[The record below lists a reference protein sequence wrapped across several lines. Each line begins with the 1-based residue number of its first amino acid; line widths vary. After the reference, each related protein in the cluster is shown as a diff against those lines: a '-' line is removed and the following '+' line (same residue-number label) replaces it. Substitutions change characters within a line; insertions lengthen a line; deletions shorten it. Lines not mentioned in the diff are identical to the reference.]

1 MKMKKTLLQT
11 AAKRRWGLG
20 MKSPSGYGRQPMI
33 VSQVKK
39 RTVSEQTVKQTAIE
53 TAFEREGGFSALLRR
68 GGIFAAFLLMLLMLP
83 AVSCA
88 DEQPMEAE
96 VPMTL
101 TSPSAILCEAS
112 TGRVIFEKNAD
123 ERRPV
128 ASVNKVMTILLTLEA
143 IDEGRVS
150 VEDRVTISPR
160 AASMGGSQAFLDAG
174 ESYKLGELLKTVIV
188 ASANDSAVALAEYLA
203 GSEETFV
210 KLMNA
215 RAGEL
220 GLANTHYVNCTGLPA
235 QDHYTTA
242 RDVAK
247 LSARLDLHPLYYKYS
262 TIWMDEIRHRGGRVT
277 SLTNTNRLIRFYPG
291 CDGYKTGSTNEARYC
306 VSATAKKDG
315 MRLIAV
321 VLGTPAGQTR
331 FDEARAML
339 EYGFAN
345 VQLVTPIAQGQAMD
359 MTVPVRLGGRDAVS
373 VVSGGTCSLLEKR
386 GEKSALSLEAA
397 LIEKVNAPVYAGDVL
412 GEIRV
417 KRGDEV
423 VAVVPAVAGED
434 VQLPGMVDALIRI
447 RDHFMLTGA

>member
-1 MKMKKTLLQT
+1 MKMKTGL
-11 AAKRRWGLG
+11 AAL
-20 MKSPSGYGRQPMI
+20 
-33 VSQVKK
+33 V
-39 RTVSEQTVKQTAIE
+39 T
-53 TAFEREGGFSALLRR
+53 ALLLLP
-68 GGIFAAFLLMLLMLP
+68 GIAQ
-83 AVSCA
+83 A
-88 DEQPMEAE
+88 DELPMKAEA
-96 VPMTL
+96 PITL

-112 TGRVIFEKNAD
+112 TGQVIFEKNAD

-143 IDEGRVS
+143 VDEGRVS
-150 VEDRVTISPR
+150 LEDQVTVSPR

-174 ESYKLGELLKTVIV
+174 ERYKLSELLKTVIV
-188 ASANDSAVALAEYLA
+188 ASANDSAVALAEHLA
-203 GSEETFV
+203 GTEESFV
-210 KLMNA
+210 RLMNT
-215 RAGEL
+215 RAEEL
-220 GLANTHYVNCTGLPA
+220 GLTNTHYANCTGLPA
-235 QDHYTTA
+235 QEHYTTA

-247 LSARLDLHPLYYKYS
+247 LSAQLDLHPIYYRYS
-262 TIWMDEIRHRGGRVT
+262 TIWMDEIKHRGGRVT

-306 VSATAKKDG
+306 VSATAKKEG

-345 VQLVTPIAQGQAMD
+345 VQLVTPIAQGQALD
-359 MTVPVRLGGRDAVS
+359 MTVPVRLGGRDEVS
-373 VVSGGTCSLLEKR
+373 VLSGGTCSLLER
-386 GEKSALSLEAA
+386 QGEKNALSLEAA
-397 LIEKVNAPVYAGDVL
+397 LVEKVNAPVYAGDVL

-434 VQLPGMVDALIRI
+434 VQLPGLVDALIRI

>member
-1 MKMKKTLLQT
+1 MNMKIGL
-11 AAKRRWGLG
+11 AAL
-20 MKSPSGYGRQPMI
+20 
-33 VSQVKK
+33 V
-39 RTVSEQTVKQTAIE
+39 T
-53 TAFEREGGFSALLRR
+53 ALLLLP
-68 GGIFAAFLLMLLMLP
+68 GIAQ
-83 AVSCA
+83 A
-88 DEQPMEAE
+88 DELPMKAEA
-96 VPMTL
+96 PITL

-112 TGRVIFEKNAD
+112 TGQVIFEKNAD

-143 IDEGRVS
+143 VDEGRVS
-150 VEDRVTISPR
+150 LEDQVTVSPR

-174 ESYKLGELLKTVIV
+174 ERYKLSELLKTVIV
-188 ASANDSAVALAEYLA
+188 ASANDSAVALAEHLA
-203 GSEETFV
+203 GTEESFV
-210 KLMNA
+210 RLMNM
-215 RAGEL
+215 RAEEL
-220 GLANTHYVNCTGLPA
+220 GLTNTHYANCTGLPA
-235 QDHYTTA
+235 QEHYTTA

-247 LSARLDLHPLYYKYS
+247 LSAQLDLHPIYYRYS
-262 TIWMDEIRHRGGRVT
+262 TIWMDEIKHRGGRVT

-306 VSATAKKDG
+306 VSATAKKEG

-345 VQLVTPIAQGQAMD
+345 VQLVTPIAQGQALD
-359 MTVPVRLGGRDAVS
+359 MTVPVRLGGRDEVS
-373 VVSGGTCSLLEKR
+373 VLSGGTCSLLERR
-386 GEKSALSLEAA
+386 GEKNALSLEAA
-397 LIEKVNAPVYAGDVL
+397 LVEKVNAPVYAGDVL

-423 VAVVPAVAGED
+423 VAVVPAIAGED
-434 VQLPGMVDALIRI
+434 VQLPGLVDALIRI

>member
-1 MKMKKTLLQT
+1 MKMKIGL
-11 AAKRRWGLG
+11 AAL
-20 MKSPSGYGRQPMI
+20 
-33 VSQVKK
+33 V
-39 RTVSEQTVKQTAIE
+39 T
-53 TAFEREGGFSALLRR
+53 ALLLLP
-68 GGIFAAFLLMLLMLP
+68 GIAQ
-83 AVSCA
+83 A
-88 DEQPMEAE
+88 DELPMKAEA
-96 VPMTL
+96 PITL

-112 TGRVIFEKNAD
+112 TGQVIFEKNAD

-143 IDEGRVS
+143 VDEGRVS
-150 VEDRVTISPR
+150 LEDQVTVSPR

-174 ESYKLGELLKTVIV
+174 ERYKLSELLKTVIV
-188 ASANDSAVALAEYLA
+188 ASANDSAVALAEHLA
-203 GSEETFV
+203 GTEESFV
-210 KLMNA
+210 RLMNA
-215 RAGEL
+215 RAEEL
-220 GLANTHYVNCTGLPA
+220 GLTNTHYANCTGLPA
-235 QDHYTTA
+235 QEHYTTA

-247 LSARLDLHPLYYKYS
+247 LSAQLDLHPIYYRYS
-262 TIWMDEIRHRGGRVT
+262 TIWMDEIKHRGGRVT

-306 VSATAKKDG
+306 VSATAKKEG

-345 VQLVTPIAQGQAMD
+345 VQLVTPIAQGQALD
-359 MTVPVRLGGRDAVS
+359 MTVPVRLGGRDEVS
-373 VVSGGTCSLLEKR
+373 VLSGGTCSLLERR
-386 GEKSALSLEAA
+386 GEKNALSLEAA
-397 LIEKVNAPVYAGDVL
+397 LVEKVNAPVYAGDVL

>member
-1 MKMKKTLLQT
+1 MKMKTGL
-11 AAKRRWGLG
+11 AAL
-20 MKSPSGYGRQPMI
+20 
-33 VSQVKK
+33 V
-39 RTVSEQTVKQTAIE
+39 T
-53 TAFEREGGFSALLRR
+53 ALLLLP
-68 GGIFAAFLLMLLMLP
+68 GIAQ
-83 AVSCA
+83 A
-88 DEQPMEAE
+88 DELPMKAEA
-96 VPMTL
+96 PITL

-112 TGRVIFEKNAD
+112 TGQVIFEKNAD

-143 IDEGRVS
+143 VDEGRVS
-150 VEDRVTISPR
+150 LEDQVTVSPR

-174 ESYKLGELLKTVIV
+174 ERYKLSELLKTVIV
-188 ASANDSAVALAEYLA
+188 ASANDSAVALAEHFA
-203 GSEETFV
+203 GTEESFV
-210 KLMNA
+210 RLMNT
-215 RAGEL
+215 RAEEL
-220 GLANTHYVNCTGLPA
+220 GLTNTHYANCTGLPA
-235 QDHYTTA
+235 QEHYTTA

-247 LSARLDLHPLYYKYS
+247 LSAQLDLHPIYYRYS
-262 TIWMDEIRHRGGRVT
+262 TIWMDEIKHSGGRVT

-306 VSATAKKDG
+306 VSATAKKEG

-345 VQLVTPIAQGQAMD
+345 VQLVTPIAQGQALD
-359 MTVPVRLGGRDAVS
+359 MTVPVRLGGRDEVS
-373 VVSGGTCSLLEKR
+373 VLSGGTCSLLERR
-386 GEKSALSLEAA
+386 GEKNALSLEAA
-397 LIEKVNAPVYAGDVL
+397 LVEKVNAPVYAGDVL

-434 VQLPGMVDALIRI
+434 VQLPGLVDALIRI

>member
-1 MKMKKTLLQT
+1 MNMKTGL
-11 AAKRRWGLG
+11 AAL
-20 MKSPSGYGRQPMI
+20 
-33 VSQVKK
+33 V
-39 RTVSEQTVKQTAIE
+39 T
-53 TAFEREGGFSALLRR
+53 ALLLLP
-68 GGIFAAFLLMLLMLP
+68 GIAQADKLP
-83 AVSCA
+83 MKA
-88 DEQPMEAE
+88 EA
-96 VPMTL
+96 PITL

-112 TGRVIFEKNAD
+112 TGQVIFEKNAD

-143 IDEGRVS
+143 VDEGRVS
-150 VEDRVTISPR
+150 LEDQVTVSPR

-174 ESYKLGELLKTVIV
+174 ERYKLSELLKTVIV
-188 ASANDSAVALAEYLA
+188 ASANDSAVALAEHLA
-203 GSEETFV
+203 GTEESFV
-210 KLMNA
+210 RLMNT
-215 RAGEL
+215 RAEEL
-220 GLANTHYVNCTGLPA
+220 GLTNTHYANCTGLPA
-235 QDHYTTA
+235 QEHYTTA

-247 LSARLDLHPLYYKYS
+247 LSAQLDLHPIYYRYS
-262 TIWMDEIRHRGGRVT
+262 TIWMDEIKHRGGRVT

-306 VSATAKKDG
+306 VSATAKKEG

-345 VQLVTPIAQGQAMD
+345 VQLVTPIAQGQALD
-359 MTVPVRLGGRDAVS
+359 MTVPVRLGGRDEVS
-373 VVSGGTCSLLEKR
+373 VLSGGTCSLLERR
-386 GEKSALSLEAA
+386 GEKNALSLEAA
-397 LIEKVNAPVYAGDVL
+397 LVEKVNAPVYAGDVL

-423 VAVVPAVAGED
+423 VAVVPAVAAED